1 MGLVRQEVVNV
12 MLQQGFFNIFIF
24 TSTFWLGDHD
34 KFVSPKKINVYPC
47 IDANVTACSRL
58 HEQRKEILSSAV
70 LNDCNLVRM
79 PTLLYSEESRQTT
92 DSKREAR

>member
-1 MGLVRQEVVNV
+1 MLNGVGNV
-12 MLQQGFFNIFIF
+12 MLQQGFFNIFIL

-58 HEQRKEILSSAV
+58 HEQRKGILSSAV

-79 PTLLYSEESRQTT
+79 PTLLYSEESRHTT
-92 DSKREAR
+92 DRKREAR